1 VLFGFPACNLLVT
14 SLPGNNSETTIDGR
28 VELRKIGR
36 YRRRAQT
43 AAASEETSCLLMLRI
58 QCINTNLPFSTSLT
72 ALDILPVESP
82 IDLTTQ
88 DTGKRQTHHQLTPHQ
103 HNTETITMSQTQ
115 QPFSAAGRLRQLL
128 SDSNH
133 TVVAPGVYDGIS
145 ARLALAQGFE
155 CLYMVCQILWQLATF
170 LR

>member
-1 VLFGFPACNLLVT
+1 
-14 SLPGNNSETTIDGR
+14 
-28 VELRKIGR
+28 
-36 YRRRAQT
+36 
-43 AAASEETSCLLMLRI
+43 MLRV
-58 QCINTNLPFSTSLT
+58 QCINTDLPFSTSLT
-72 ALDILPVESP
+72 AFDILPIESP

-88 DTGKRQTHHQLTPHQ
+88 DTEKRRTHHQLTPHQ

-115 QPFSAAGRLRQLL
+115 QPFSAAARLRQLL

-155 CLYMVCQILWQLATF
+155 CLYMVRRICGNSPLSYDEIDILIALMSQTYGPLTIQYNRPAPEPQCHASAWLISASQLSPTCTKTPP
-170 LR
+170 